1 MMIHHVGYL
10 FVILFLCFFSAAAVL
25 NDAANTHGST
35 PSRRYVSSSDTT
47 EVAKRYADP
56 SPTLERL
63 YGDVPGRYI
72 APSRLDRSHQASRP
86 RQAIP
91 SRQHSPRQAA
101 PSRVRTPRQAAPSR
115 VHTPRQATPS
125 RAHTPR
131 QAVPSQVHTPRQA
144 APSQVHTPRQAVPSQ
159 VHTPRQAVPSRV
171 HTARQAVPSRVHTPR
186 QAVPSQ
192 AHTPRQAA
200 PSQVHTNRQVDPSP
214 QHTPR
219 QDVSSHKY
227 ARQVI
232 SSEGVGARQAAPSQ
246 RHPGKR
252 DVPVDPNPHV
262 PSPSQ
267 ALRKRSK
274 VAPQVPMLPSPN
286 VCPAGLSA
294 CAIQESGLHLGAES
308 VEYECVDFM
317 TDLDHC
323 GGCSSQ
329 DFDRFNC
336 RADPHASSVAC
347 VSGGCVT
354 TSCQP
359 GYTLQKGHQLC
370 API

>member
-1 MMIHHVGYL
+1 MMMHHVGYL
-10 FVILFLCFFSAAAVL
+10 FVILFLCSFSAAAVL
-25 NDAANTHGST
+25 NDAANTHSST
-35 PSRRYVSSSDTT
+35 PSRRYVSSFDTT
-47 EVAKRYADP
+47 EVAKRYN
-56 SPTLERL
+56 
-63 YGDVPGRYI
+63 
-72 APSRLDRSHQASRP
+72 APSRRDRSHQASRP

-101 PSRVRTPRQAAPSR
+101 PSRVHTPRQAAPSR

-131 QAVPSQVHTPRQA
+131 QATPSH
-144 APSQVHTPRQAVPSQ
+144 VHTPRQAVPSK

-171 HTARQAVPSRVHTPR
+171 HTARQA
-186 QAVPSQ
+186 
-192 AHTPRQAA
+192 
-200 PSQVHTNRQVDPSP
+200 DPSL
-214 QHTPR
+214 QHKPR
-219 QDVSSHKY
+219 QDVSSPK
-227 ARQVI
+227 
-232 SSEGVGARQAAPSQ
+232 PSPH
-246 RHPGKR
+246 HPGKR
-252 DVPVDPNPHV
+252 DVSADPDPHV

-274 VAPQVPMLPSPN
+274 VAPQVPMFPSPN

-294 CAIQESGLHLGAES
+294 CPIQESGLHLGAEN

-359 GYTLQKGHQLC
+359 GYTLQKGNRLC
-370 API
+370 TPV